1 LQNNSFL
8 NSKIEEFPAK
18 NVNLFVSAEMTV
30 GKSPAVPHE
39 GGGVRRG
46 GRVRRGGGGVGHL
59 NRPRRMAVGTWVT
72 GRDRIG
78 LKDYQGEGGRGGG
91 AGGLN
96 TVPQVPG
103 HRQLTITAH
112 LPLLICMWEKR
123 NEGLCLCKETFMKPI

>member
-1 LQNNSFL
+1 M
-8 NSKIEEFPAK
+8 K
-18 NVNLFVSAEMTV
+18 
-30 GKSPAVPHE
+30 
-39 GGGVRRG
+39 GGGRG
-46 GRVRRGGGGVGHL
+46 RRGGGGRTFKL
-59 NRPRRMAVGTWVT
+59 NPENGGWNLGYWERP
-72 GRDRIG
+72 DR
-78 LKDYQGEGGRGGG
+78 LKRLPRGGRGG